1 MNRRPLLA
9 LLLAL
14 AALGPSALLA
24 TAAHAEDGDD
34 DPTDGGD
41 DSSNEDSGDDDDNSG
56 DDNSSDDGGEG
67 EGDSK
72 DTGAGT
78 RVGSETNEDDHDEAL
93 RAVTAKDAI
102 PLNQML
108 RHFARQFDGTIVDI
122 TLIKN
127 TDSLRYR
134 VKFIDPAGRVRRA
147 FFDAVTGAHVR

>member
-24 TAAHAEDGDD
+24 TAAHADDGSDD
-34 DPTDGGD
+34 HGDGSD
-41 DSSNEDSGDDDDNSG
+41 DSSSGDDDNGSG
-56 DDNSSDDGGEG
+56 DGGEDGGDGEDTGTSARGSG
-67 EGDSK
+67 EGS
-72 DTGAGT
+72 
-78 RVGSETNEDDHDEAL
+78 EDDHDEAL

-108 RHFARQFDGTIVDI
+108 RQFARQFDGTIVDI
-122 TLIKN
+122 TLIKS

-134 VKFIDPAGRVRRA
+134 VKFIDPGGRVRRA
-147 FFDAVTGAHVR
+147 FFDAVTGAHVQ